1 MAGRGPHQFRTRINL
16 IEEITCQGFIWL
28 LIGYRTRNT
37 ARCRSLLDFNSL
49 KLPFNIRSGDRLS
62 LVIVIVDSAVLARIG

>member
-37 ARCRSLLDFNSL
+37 ARCRSLLDFNS
-49 KLPFNIRSGDRLS
+49 SQTT
-62 LVIVIVDSAVLARIG
+62 V